1 MIERE
6 IALAKRNKVIANIM
20 AQYDAG
26 AGGPVLPV
34 VSVDDFFGGNWDEHS
49 LAPNMVGYG
58 RPPLHECYRLLCD
71 IRDRPD
77 VQDVLVAIHETPY
90 PDEPE
95 DYDIWPD
102 SDTVY
107 VLTSCNPEEVARW
120 AEPLKPNDIGE
131 TWSCNTGNKPPAAP
145 DLEPGMKVYALWW
158 D

>member
-1 MIERE
+1 MVDRAS
-6 IALAKRNKVIANIM
+6 ALKKRNNLIAAIM

-26 AGGPVLPV
+26 ADGQVMPV
-34 VSVDDFFGGNWDEHS
+34 VPLDDFFDGNWDEHS

-58 RPPLHECYRLLCD
+58 RPPLQECYRILRE

-90 PDEPE
+90 ADDAE
-95 DYDIWPD
+95 DVDIWPD

-107 VLTSCNPEEVARW
+107 IVTTCSREEVARW
-120 AEPLKPNDIGE
+120 AAPLKPDDIGND
-131 TWSCNTGNKPPAAP
+131 WFCNTGKKPPAAP
-145 DLEPGMKVYALWW
+145 DLEPGSKVFALWW